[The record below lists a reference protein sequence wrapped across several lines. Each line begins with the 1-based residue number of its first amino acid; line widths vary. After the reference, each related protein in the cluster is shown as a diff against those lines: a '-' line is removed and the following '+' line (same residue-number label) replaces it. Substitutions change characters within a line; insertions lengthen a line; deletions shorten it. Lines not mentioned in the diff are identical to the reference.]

1 MRAEEKASREMKKLA
16 FVACVAAVLAY
27 GADVV
32 YMPNA
37 KENGIYD
44 WRTVGNW
51 YTVNGGAL
59 GALPTADDT
68 VYVTN
73 TTFATEWVV
82 IPPAAEISIKALY
95 LQMYK
100 SGSPHGIRMKI
111 DGGTLN
117 TTASS
122 FVGHQYPDTVLSIE
136 NGGRWNASSD
146 VRVGYGA
153 ASNCVLNIDKNSS
166 FYGNHLY
173 IHYGGG
179 LSAGS
184 LAGRVENRGTVSLTG
199 KFWMSYRDN
208 ASSSCGSRLDNY
220 GSFTTTANQDF
231 HIGRVNRSRAVIC
244 NYEGATMTIGAAT
257 AYIAYQTNSTAC
269 VTNDGTMALK
279 NFSLGARVGSVGI
292 FRNNGQLTIDATGT
306 VSVGGGSEADASGI
320 FENYGTVLFG
330 QSPQQFNIGSYGYG
344 RFVVAHDMNYPDTSN
359 GRRKTIY
366 LGVKADC
373 NAYGEL
379 IITNG
384 ATLTMT
390 NGEVRIGQQTLGTG
404 VVELYEGSRLEAPY
418 AVTVGPS
425 AGSINNVLRMRG
437 GELLLLNNATATS
450 FSPQNSTIAA
460 LTVGSPTHN
469 ADLSNGLLEGWGVI
483 GKTDPASSSGNNK
496 VGLVLYNGLVRADG
510 VGVARDLDMRL
521 FQDMNKTAP
530 SSNSCG
536 TNGWYAVG
544 KGRLRYPARYHGSG
558 TARIVGDC
566 ATRAISTENLPLVN
580 SFGVTFP
587 TTDDQLLANRA
598 IYADL
603 YASDRTD
610 MPAGLPEAYPGA
622 TALGVWHMA
631 LSSDVT
637 EPKSNK
643 KVTGFGSADILLHYD
658 RVKLMNLKKNGAW
671 PGDLQLAFCV
681 HDGTAAGGWRTVA
694 CVQPSDD
701 SPFIAGQVAESTDT
715 WNLGWFAVVPVR
727 LAGTMVI
734 FR

>member
-1 MRAEEKASREMKKLA
+1 MKKLA
-16 FVACVAAVLAY
+16 FLACLATVLAY

-32 YMPNA
+32 YLPNT

-51 YTVNGGAL
+51 YVVNGGAV

-82 IPPAAEISIKALY
+82 IPSAAEISIKALY

-153 ASNCVLNIDKNSS
+153 ASNCVLSIDKDSS
-166 FYGNHLY
+166 FSGKNLY

-179 LSAGS
+179 TGPIGCI
-184 LAGRVENRGTVSLTG
+184 AGRVENHGTVSLTG
-199 KFWMSYRDN
+199 RLWMSHRDN
-208 ASSSCGSRLDNY
+208 GQSSAYASRLDNY
-220 GSFTTTANQDF
+220 GSFTMANSDF
-231 HIGRVNRSRAVIC
+231 HIGRANRSRAEIY
-244 NYEGATMTIGAAT
+244 NHADATMTIGAAI
-257 AYIAYQTNSTAC
+257 AYIAYQTNSSAR
-269 VTNDGTMALK
+269 VTNDGTMSVK
-279 NFSLGARVGSVGI
+279 NLSLGARTNSVGI
-292 FRNNGQLTIDATGT
+292 LRNTGQLTIDAAGT
-306 VSVGGGSEADASGI
+306 VSIGGGSEAGTSGI
-320 FENYGTVLFG
+320 FENYGTVLFE
-330 QSPQQFNIGSYGYG
+330 QSPQQFNIGNYGYG
-344 RFVVAHDMNYPDTSN
+344 RFVIAHDMDYPDCQDTSK
-359 GRRKTIY
+359 RKTIY
-366 LGVKADC
+366 LGVKADS

-437 GELLLLNNATATS
+437 GELLMLNNATATS

-469 ADLSNGLLEGWGVI
+469 ANLSNGLLEGWGVI

-496 VGLVLYNGLVRADG
+496 VGLVLYNGVVRADG
-510 VGVARDLDMRL
+510 AGVARDLDMRL

-566 ATRAISTENLPLVN
+566 ATRAISTGNLPLVN

-587 TTDDQLLANRA
+587 TTDVQLLANRA

-603 YASDRTD
+603 YASDRVD
-610 MPAGLPEAYPGA
+610 IPAGLPEAYPGG

-643 KVTGFGSADILLHYD
+643 KVTDFGSADILLHYD
-658 RVKLMNLKKNGAW
+658 RAKLVQLKQNGAW

-694 CVQPSDD
+694 RVQPSDD

>member
-1 MRAEEKASREMKKLA
+1 M
-16 FVACVAAVLAY
+16 
-27 GADVV
+27 
-32 YMPNA
+32 
-37 KENGIYD
+37 
-44 WRTVGNW
+44 TVG
-51 YTVNGGAL
+51 A
-59 GALPTADDT
+59 
-68 VYVTN
+68 
-73 TTFATEWVV
+73 
-82 IPPAAEISIKALY
+82 
-95 LQMYK
+95 
-100 SGSPHGIRMKI
+100 
-111 DGGTLN
+111 
-117 TTASS
+117 TTAH
-122 FVGHQYPDTVLSIE
+122 VG
-136 NGGRWNASSD
+136 
-146 VRVGYGA
+146 
-153 ASNCVLNIDKNSS
+153 
-166 FYGNHLY
+166 
-173 IHYGGG
+173 
-179 LSAGS
+179 
-184 LAGRVENRGTVSLTG
+184 
-199 KFWMSYRDN
+199 
-208 ASSSCGSRLDNY
+208 
-220 GSFTTTANQDF
+220 
-231 HIGRVNRSRAVIC
+231 
-244 NYEGATMTIGAAT
+244 
-257 AYIAYQTNSTAC
+257 YQTNSTAC
-269 VTNDGTMALK
+269 VTNDGTMAFKTL
-279 NFSLGARVGSVGI
+279 SLGVFTNSVGI
-292 FRNNGQLTIDATGT
+292 LRNNGHLTFDTAGT
-306 VSVGGGSEADASGI
+306 VTIGGGSEAGASGI
-320 FENYGTVLFG
+320 LENYGTIEFG
-330 QSPQQFNIGSYGYG
+330 QSPQQFNVGNFGSG

-390 NGEVRIGQQTLGTG
+390 NGYVSIGQQTLGTG
-404 VVELYEGSRLEAPY
+404 VVELHEGSRLEAPCS
-418 AVTVGPS
+418 VTVGPS

-450 FSPQNSTIAA
+450 FSPQNSSIAA

-496 VGLVLYNGLVRADG
+496 VGLVLYNGVVRADG
-510 VGVARDLDMRL
+510 AGVARDLDMRL

-544 KGRLRYPARYHGSG
+544 KGRLRYPARYHGRG

-622 TALGVWHMA
+622 MALGVWHMA

-637 EPKSNK
+637 EPKSDK

-658 RVKLMNLKKNGAW
+658 MAKLVQLKQNGAW

-694 CVQPSDD
+694 RVEPDD
-701 SPFIAGQVAESTDT
+701 NSPFISGRVTESSET

-727 LAGTMVI
+727 QTGTMLI

>member
-1 MRAEEKASREMKKLA
+1 
-16 FVACVAAVLAY
+16 
-27 GADVV
+27 
-32 YMPNA
+32 
-37 KENGIYD
+37 
-44 WRTVGNW
+44 
-51 YTVNGGAL
+51 
-59 GALPTADDT
+59 
-68 VYVTN
+68 
-73 TTFATEWVV
+73 
-82 IPPAAEISIKALY
+82 
-95 LQMYK
+95 
-100 SGSPHGIRMKI
+100 
-111 DGGTLN
+111 
-117 TTASS
+117 
-122 FVGHQYPDTVLSIE
+122 
-136 NGGRWNASSD
+136 
-146 VRVGYGA
+146 
-153 ASNCVLNIDKNSS
+153 
-166 FYGNHLY
+166 
-173 IHYGGG
+173 
-179 LSAGS
+179 
-184 LAGRVENRGTVSLTG
+184 
-199 KFWMSYRDN
+199 
-208 ASSSCGSRLDNY
+208 
-220 GSFTTTANQDF
+220 
-231 HIGRVNRSRAVIC
+231 
-244 NYEGATMTIGAAT
+244 
-257 AYIAYQTNSTAC
+257 
-269 VTNDGTMALK
+269 
-279 NFSLGARVGSVGI
+279 
-292 FRNNGQLTIDATGT
+292 
-306 VSVGGGSEADASGI
+306 
-320 FENYGTVLFG
+320 
-330 QSPQQFNIGSYGYG
+330 
-344 RFVVAHDMNYPDTSN
+344 MNYPDCTN
-359 GRRKTIY
+359 EGRRKTIY
-366 LGVKADC
+366 LGVKPDC

-425 AGSINNVLRMRG
+425 ARSINNVLRMRG
-437 GELLLLNNATATS
+437 GELLLLNNATETS
-450 FSPQNSTIAA
+450 FSPQNSSIAA

-544 KGRLRYPARYHGSG
+544 KGRLRYPARYHGRG

-681 HDGTAAGGWRTVA
+681 HDGTASGGWRTVA